1 MWLLSLA
8 IAMFGAPAVLES
20 GEAQTTLVEL
30 YTSEG
35 CSSCPPAEAQF
46 ARLRDDPRL
55 WKEIV
60 PVAFHVDYWDNLG
73 WPDRFASASFAQRQK
88 DYAALWR
95 AGTIYTPQFVRN
107 GHDVTQKR
115 DASANPGVLRVNV
128 SPDGSVTIAF
138 RPTKQPADR
147 LEANLVPLAG
157 GVVSDVRR
165 GENAGRKLAHEFVA
179 LDLLS
184 VPMELEKGVWSAKAA
199 LPEKTEAPI
208 AALAVWVHAKGD
220 PTPIQ
225 ATGGWLK
232 KTDRGL

>member
-20 GEAQTTLVEL
+20 GETQTPLVEL

-35 CSSCPPAEAQF
+35 CSSCPPAEARF
-46 ARLRDDPRL
+46 AKLRDDPGL

-60 PVAFHVDYWDNLG
+60 PVAFHVNYWDNLG
-73 WPDRFASASFAQRQK
+73 WPDRFASASFTQRQQ
-88 DYAALWR
+88 DYAAYWR
-95 AGTIYTPQFVRN
+95 AATIYTPQFVLN
-107 GHDVTQKR
+107 GHDGQSQER
-115 DASANPGVLRVNV
+115 SAKTGVLRVDV
-128 SPDGSVTIAF
+128 DMAGAVTIAF
-138 RPTKQPADR
+138 RPTVRPAR
-147 LEANLVPLAG
+147 ELEANLVPLAG
-157 GVVSDVRR
+157 GIVSDVRR

-184 VPMELEKGVWSAKAA
+184 IPMESRSGVWLAKTA
-199 LPEKTEAPI
+199 LPTKTKAPI
-208 AALAVWVHAKGD
+208 AALAVWIHAKGD

-232 KTDRGL
+232 KSDHGL